1 MKLNSS
7 EAFFIAL
14 FIIFTIPYLVWRVFR
29 TDKYAPLVVVQ
40 IISGILLGPSIIGSL
55 MSKQYE
61 AIFTEDV
68 LTALG
73 GVAKLAVVAFVWTAG
88 VELSLKEA
96 IENKRETAVTAGF
109 ALLTPL
115 LFGSIAALILS
126 SDAQWI
132 GKSAHKWQFILGVG
146 MATAVTA
153 LPILVLILE
162 KLNIL
167 NTEFGKRII
176 RYASLDDIVIWTVL
190 AIILLDWERIFR
202 QGIFIVTYAAS
213 AILLR
218 RIFIKMA
225 DHRDKWALAISWMVI
240 IAFISDW
247 SGLHYMVG
255 GFLAGAVIDKEWFEE
270 DDLNSFRN
278 NVLVLLMPVFFLITG
293 LRTDWGN
300 SSIAVLLVAFLMVFT
315 SISGK
320 IAGVQIAGK
329 INKWEK
335 GEAYSVGLL
344 LQTKGLIEIIFCTIL
359 LDRGIISPSMFTA
372 LVIMAV
378 VSTMVTFP
386 AVSDRL
392 KTVIGSKR

>member
-14 FIIFTIPYLVWRVFR
+14 FIIFTIPYLVWRVFN

-55 MSKQYE
+55 LSKQYE
-61 AIFTEDV
+61 AIFTPDV

-109 ALLTPL
+109 ALLVPL
-115 LFGSIAALILS
+115 LFGSIAAFILS
-126 SDAQWI
+126 GDSQWI

-190 AIILLDWERIFR
+190 AIILLDWERIVR

-218 RIFIKMA
+218 RVFNKMK
-225 DHRDKWALAISWMVI
+225 DHRDKWALAISWMVL

-255 GFLAGAVIDKEWFEE
+255 GFLAGAVIDKEWFKEE
-270 DDLNSFRN
+270 ELKSFRN
-278 NVLVLLMPVFFLITG
+278 NVLVLIMPVFFLITG

-300 SSIAVLLVAFLMVFT
+300 SSIAVLIVASLMVIT
-315 SISGK
+315 SVSGK
-320 IAGVQIAGK
+320 IVGVQIAGK
-329 INKWEK
+329 INRWQK
-335 GEAYSVGLL
+335 GEAYSVGLF

-359 LDRGIISPSMFTA
+359 LDRGVISQSMFTA

-378 VSTMVTFP
+378 VSTMITVP
-386 AVSDRL
+386 AVSNKL
-392 KTVIGSKR
+392 KTVIRSN